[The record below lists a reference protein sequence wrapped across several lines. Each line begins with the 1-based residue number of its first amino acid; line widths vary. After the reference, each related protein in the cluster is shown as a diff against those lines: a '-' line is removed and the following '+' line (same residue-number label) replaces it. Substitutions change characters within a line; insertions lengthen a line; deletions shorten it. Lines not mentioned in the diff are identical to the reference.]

1 MRCLCLIF
9 GLVFSI
15 AMSGFG
21 QSSDQLVLIDQFGE
35 LPCNDRMARL
45 DHFFI
50 QLANHPDSQGLVEIG
65 HSPGNRMEA
74 VFQQR
79 MIERYTR
86 FRGFD
91 LDRIDIERSSSSK
104 DLTVSFWR
112 IPAGAPKPEYAL
124 DTSFEITE
132 KTTPFL
138 FASEEVYG
146 QVECSKF
153 DIEIFGKFLKANP
166 AARANLVFRDRSAR
180 NGRHRADEI
189 LSVLIGKHGI
199 EKHRI
204 RTFFVKPRPGSYE
217 PITEFWYL
225 P

>member
-15 AMSGFG
+15 ATSGFG
-21 QSSDQLVLIDQFGE
+21 QSSEKPVLIDQFGE
-35 LPCNDRMARL
+35 LPCDDRMARL
-45 DHFFI
+45 DPFFVE
-50 QLANHPDSQGLVEIG
+50 LANHPDSQGLVVIN
-65 HSPGNRMEA
+65 HSPSDRMEA

-91 LDRIDIERSSSSK
+91 LERIDIERSSSSN
-104 DLTVSFWR
+104 DLKVSFWR
-112 IPAGAPKPEYAL
+112 LPAGAPKPEHTL

-138 FASEEVYG
+138 FASEEIYG
-146 QVECSKF
+146 HVECSEF
-153 DIEIFGKFLKANP
+153 DIDIFAQFLKSNP
-166 AARANLVFRDRSAR
+166 AARANLVFRDLSAR
-180 NGRHRADEI
+180 EGRRRADET
-189 LSVLIGKHGI
+189 LSMLIGEHEI

-204 RTFFVKPRPGSYE
+204 RTFFVKPRPNSYE

>member
-15 AMSGFG
+15 ATGGFG
-21 QSSDQLVLIDQFGE
+21 QSSEKPVLIDQFGE
-35 LPCNDRMARL
+35 LPCDDRMARL
-45 DHFFI
+45 DHFFVE
-50 QLANHPDSQGLVEIG
+50 LANHPDAEGFVVIS
-65 HSPGNRMEA
+65 HSAGNRVEA

-79 MIERYTR
+79 MIERYMR

-91 LDRIDIERSSSSK
+91 VNRIDIERSSSSN

-112 IPAGAPKPEYAL
+112 IPAGAPKPEHTQ
-124 DTSFEITE
+124 DTSLEIIE

-153 DIEIFGKFLKANP
+153 DIEIFAKFLKANS
-166 AARANLVFRDRSAR
+166 AARANLVFRDRSTR
-180 NGRHRADEI
+180 DGRRRADEI
-189 LSVLIGKHGI
+189 LSTLIGQYGI
-199 EKHRI
+199 KKNRI
-204 RTFFVKPRPGSYE
+204 RTFFVKPRAGSYE